1 MHRGAIFQ
9 FLFQWIYY
17 CHSSKSNGKE
27 TGKTH
32 LCAMTSQLNFL
43 NDLHVLRLVEWYG
56 WKQLVPRKEL
66 RFRKIVST
74 LLKDYLTNPS
84 LTLILGKNWIW
95 PLKLICCWIR
105 KRQSLAIMY
114 QHEPFTIWNRSPFR
128 SRWVPELEIHGEN
141 EHQDISS
148 ALNKEPSF

>member
-1 MHRGAIFQ
+1 MG
-9 FLFQWIYY
+9 
-17 CHSSKSNGKE
+17 KS
-27 TGKTH
+27 
-32 LCAMTSQLNFL
+32 
-43 NDLHVLRLVEWYG
+43 
-56 WKQLVPRKEL
+56 
-66 RFRKIVST
+66 
-74 LLKDYLTNPS
+74 
-84 LTLILGKNWIW
+84 WIW

-148 ALNKEPSF
+148 ALSKGPVFLLHDFWLTGKFQCNSNCDINCLKPWLEISCQMWYFRFKNFLCNSESYSQVWQYSQWQKKLNQIIPTWFIFYCHWFEFFFKHWF